1 MKIKIKTKANCKIQF
16 IILIIPLFL
25 LVGCSGQEE
34 LEDTSL
40 ILTDA
45 SSMLPT
51 REQIP
56 SEWVGQPPRPGE
68 TVNGFVRFG
77 EAEKGSQFL
86 KSTSITFY
94 VNKFTTL
101 EEADR
106 YYSEE
111 VTRFKNGADF
121 SEEFP
126 LSVKN
131 SACFGYERLPVTRS
145 DTNQIEYLGLG
156 ICIKKNIVFIVQAI
170 SSETKDVKSLVKK
183 FIKIAAKNI
192 Q

>member
-1 MKIKIKTKANCKIQF
+1 MIMKQTFIPIFVLMVISLAFISGCAN
-16 IILIIPLFL
+16 
-25 LVGCSGQEE
+25 QEE

-170 SSETKDVKSLVKK
+170 SSETEDVKSLVKK